1 MTAKSTGSRT
11 RKRTA
16 ARAADGGPRAMR
28 PKQRSAFASID
39 DAVAALRAGRMIIV
53 VDDEDREN
61 EGDLTLAADKVTP
74 EAINFMARYGR
85 GLICLSM
92 TGGRLDELEIPMAV
106 ADNTS
111 RFETAF
117 AVPIDVKHGTTTGIS
132 AADRAATVR
141 AAIDSAT
148 RPGDLSRPGHVF
160 PLRARDGGVLVRAG
174 QTEAAVDL
182 SRLAGLYPAGVICE
196 IMNDDGTMARV
207 PELQRFARRHE
218 LLMVTVA
225 DLIRY
230 RMRHDRLVR
239 RTAAAALPTDHG
251 EFQVVA
257 FESLIDGQTHVALV
271 RGEVGDGQG
280 VLVRV
285 HSRCLTGDVFSSSRC
300 DCGRQLSLAM
310 ERIAAEGRGVLL
322 YLNQEGRGIGLGNK
336 IRAYELQDQ
345 GLDTVEANE
354 HLGFKAD
361 QRDYGIGA
369 QILGDLGVRTM
380 RLLTNNP
387 RKFIGLEGYGL
398 AVQESVSLEVPPSEF
413 SRTYLR
419 TKKEKLGHRLS
430 SV

>member
-1 MTAKSTGSRT
+1 MNPKSTGSRS
-11 RKRTA
+11 RKRAA
-16 ARAADGGPRAMR
+16 ARAPEGRPRPVQPA
-28 PKQRSAFASID
+28 QRSAFASIE

-92 TGGRLDELEIPMAV
+92 TGARLDELEIPMAV

-117 AVPIDVKHGTTTGIS
+117 AVPVDAKSGTTTGIS

-141 AAIDSAT
+141 AAIDPAT
-148 RPGDLSRPGHVF
+148 RPNDLSRPGHVF

-182 SRLAGLYPAGVICE
+182 SRLGGLYPAGVICE

-239 RTAAAALPTDHG
+239 RVAAAALPTDHG

-257 FESLIDGQTHVALV
+257 YESVIDGQTHVALV
-271 RGEVGDGQG
+271 RGSVGDGEG

-413 SRTYLR
+413 SEAYLR
-419 TKKEKLGHRLS
+419 TKKEKLGHKLS